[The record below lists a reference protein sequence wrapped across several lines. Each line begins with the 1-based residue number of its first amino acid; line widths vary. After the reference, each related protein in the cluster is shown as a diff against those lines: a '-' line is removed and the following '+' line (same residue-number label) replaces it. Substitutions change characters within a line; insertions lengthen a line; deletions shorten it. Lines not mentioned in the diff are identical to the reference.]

1 MPANISDIINNV
13 KDIYMTDSS
22 LSALLDFERTIDEL
36 DLYTFE
42 NWKDGELVE
51 GPVFEKYFVTC
62 TFMWPYKK
70 MPDPRGGERLL
81 QYGCEV
87 QYEKSHLEYPKKTK
101 NPNDFIPGTKVPK
114 MKRVPIWLVTI
125 IMPKSLVDDI
135 QKGSLEVENEQL
147 DAEELEQAYDEG
159 EDENNS
165 DDGTAEGNAA
175 EQQEEQNGQDTGL
188 PF

>member
-1 MPANISDIINNV
+1 
-13 KDIYMTDSS
+13 MTDSS
-22 LSALLDFERTIDEL
+22 LAALLDFERTIDEL

-42 NWKDGELVE
+42 HWKDGELVE
-51 GPVFEKYFVTC
+51 GPIFEKYFVTC

-87 QYEKSHLEYPKKTK
+87 KYEKSHLEYPKKTK
-101 NPNDFIPGTKVPK
+101 TPNDFIPGTKVPK
-114 MKRVPIWLVTI
+114 MKRVDIWLVTI

-147 DAEELEQAYDEG
+147 DAEDLEQAYDEG

-165 DDGTAEGNAA
+165 DDGTSESPETDEG
-175 EQQEEQNGQDTGL
+175 QQGQNEQDTGL